1 MVVSPVKDKCPKENP
16 DNCKYVYFPY
26 HIERS
31 GSQLETCRVVNGV
44 ESIRSGIHRR
54 PSAPIKASKA
64 RSIFVTM
71 SNPHTYRPPLTLSI
85 TDQKA
90 LFKFSQAGVIFG
102 FTRSFVYPSSRATI
116 ELVSVAVINTLT
128 PRIRLHPASIL
139 S

>member
-26 HIERS
+26 HIDRS

-64 RSIFVTM
+64 RSIFLTM
-71 SNPHTYRPPLTLSI
+71 SNPHTCRPPLTLSI
-85 TDQKA
+85 TGQKA
-90 LFKFSQAGVIFG
+90 FSKLSQAGVILASLAVLFILRRG
-102 FTRSFVYPSSRATI
+102 LRLSLFLLLSSIFLSPAFV
-116 ELVSVAVINTLT
+116 
-128 PRIRLHPASIL
+128 SIQHQ